1 MPKHGFKIALCA
13 GLTGMALFAGRADA
27 MTAQEC
33 GALPDNQFLAAV
45 ERGTCRIDIQ
55 TAAGPDTTITA
66 DSGGGD
72 DGHNGRNNDGGGH
85 RDGGGRSGGD
95 GGDGGGNPGAG
106 RAAKP

>member
-1 MPKHGFKIALCA
+1 MPKHGFKIALCV

-27 MTAQEC
+27 LTAQEC
-33 GALPDNQFLAAV
+33 AALPGNQFLAAV

-55 TAAGPDTTITA
+55 TAAGPDTTT
-66 DSGGGD
+66 GGGD

-85 RDGGGRSGGD
+85 RGGGGGGD
-95 GGDGGGNPGAG
+95 GGDGGGSPG